1 MHALLN
7 NLDNDILFV
16 DSFPENNQIDFE
28 TPIMSLPFLFNT
40 TLDTIPAKI
49 PYIYTND
56 NDIMSWANC
65 FKKRTFK
72 VGICWQG
79 SKNKIDYGRSFPL
92 SLFEDISKIPNVEL
106 ISLHK
111 GEGEKQIKEIN
122 FDLTILGNNFD
133 AGENAFVDTAAVMM
147 NCDLII
153 TSDTAIAHLA
163 GALGCPTWILLK
175 KIPDWRWMLERK
187 DSPWYSNVTLYRQK
201 QKDNW
206 THVFNKIQM
215 DLQSLIKEKRM
226 Q

>member
-49 PYIYTND
+49 PYIYAND

-92 SLFEDISKIPNVEL
+92 SLFEDISKLSIINGLSEPPVE
-106 ISLHK
+106 
-111 GEGEKQIKEIN
+111 E
-122 FDLTILGNNFD
+122 
-133 AGENAFVDTAAVMM
+133 VY
-147 NCDLII
+147 
-153 TSDTAIAHLA
+153 
-163 GALGCPTWILLK
+163 
-175 KIPDWRWMLERK
+175 K
-187 DSPWYSNVTLYRQK
+187 DSVGLS
-201 QKDNW
+201 
-206 THVFNKIQM
+206 
-215 DLQSLIKEKRM
+215 S
-226 Q
+226 